1 MGSEMCI
8 RDSSAAGLDCSALI
22 QLALGAAGYKVPR
35 DSGPQQAFMAA
46 AAKLPS
52 DAFHHFQRG
61 DIIFWNGHVGV
72 CLNAADILHAN
83 AHHSRVAIEPIKET
97 IRRIKTTD
105 GAPTSHIGADPLL
118 KLLDRN
124 ARA

>member
-1 MGSEMCI
+1 M
-8 RDSSAAGLDCSALI
+8 
-22 QLALGAAGYKVPR
+22 PR

-46 AAKLPS
+46 AAKPPS

-83 AHHSRVAIEPIKET
+83 AHHSRVAIEPIKEA

-105 GAPTSHIGADPLL
+105 GAPTSHIGAVRLL

-124 ARA
+124 AQA